1 MLAHGISLP
10 SLAVSLLCSEIPSE
24 FLAAVAR
31 LATRL
36 VVSLVHLPY
45 NLAESFGWLSSV
57 LV

>member
-36 VVSLVHLPY
+36 DVSLVHLPY
-45 NLAESFGWLSSV
+45 NLAGSSVWLSLA